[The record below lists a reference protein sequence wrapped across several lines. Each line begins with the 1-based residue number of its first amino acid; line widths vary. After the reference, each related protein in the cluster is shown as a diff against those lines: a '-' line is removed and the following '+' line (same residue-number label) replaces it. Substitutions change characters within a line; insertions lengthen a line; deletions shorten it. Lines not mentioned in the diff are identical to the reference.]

1 MQEFIQK
8 LSKKQKIMIVSGAI
22 VVFIILFIVAFKYF
36 YSEEKIDNTQNIL
49 EENQI
54 KENIIEQFEFTKT
67 KNKIVVHVIG
77 EVNNPGVVEL
87 NEGARII
94 DAINKCGGATENSD
108 LSIINLAYI
117 LEDGVQIYIPKKN
130 ENLHDKELFVSDAG
144 KSLIMESATK
154 ENENE
159 NTTLNSTKVN
169 INIANEEKLKSLPGV
184 GESMA
189 KRIIDYRN
197 KNGKF
202 NSIEDIKKVTGIG
215 DSKYENIKEYL
226 TIK

>member
-8 LSKKQKIMIVSGAI
+8 LSKKQKIMIISGII

-36 YSEEKIDNTQNIL
+36 YSDEKIENTQNMF

-67 KNKIVVHVIG
+67 KNRIVVHVIG

-94 DAINKCGGATENSD
+94 DAINKCGGSTQDSD

-130 ENLHDKELFVSDAG
+130 ENLEDKELFVSDAG

-154 ENENE
+154 ENEN
-159 NTTLNSTKVN
+159 TSINSTKVN
-169 INIANEEKLKSLPGV
+169 INTANEEKLKALPGV

-189 KRIIDYRN
+189 KKIIDYRN

-202 NSIEDIKKVTGIG
+202 NSIEDIKNVSGIG